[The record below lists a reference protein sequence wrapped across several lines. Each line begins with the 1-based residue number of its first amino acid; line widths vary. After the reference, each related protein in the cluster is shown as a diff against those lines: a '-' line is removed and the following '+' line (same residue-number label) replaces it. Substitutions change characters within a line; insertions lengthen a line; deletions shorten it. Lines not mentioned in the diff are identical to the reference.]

1 MYLSRIILRDFKNIA
16 EADLAFSPKINC
28 ITGRNGAGKTNLLDA
43 VYYLSMTK
51 SYFSSSDQYV
61 FRFGTE
67 EAVASGLYQMD
78 DGTKERVAV
87 SVRRNG
93 KTVTR
98 GGKPYERFSDHIG
111 LLPIVMVSP
120 SDSALI
126 NDSGDERRKY
136 MNFILSQT
144 DRNYLRHIQAYTQYL
159 LRRNKILK
167 DGFPQEV
174 LLDTLTE
181 QMEPHAQYVYEARK
195 SLCTRLLPIAQEFY
209 SKLSGGWEN
218 ISIEFRSNMDEMSF
232 FELMERNAEKDRVL
246 GYTLS
251 GIQRDE
257 MLFTLDGHP
266 LRKCGSQG
274 QQKSFLLALKLAQMR
289 FMQDVYGLKP
299 ILLLDDV
306 FDKLDMERV
315 GNLISIVADSE
326 FGQIF
331 LSDSNKVRISGIVE
345 AFNADCANFTVENGI
360 YSSEREAAV

>member
-1 MYLSRIILRDFKNIA
+1 MYLKKITLHDFKNIA
-16 EADLAFSPKINC
+16 DASLTLSPKINC
-28 ITGRNGAGKTNLLDA
+28 ITGSNGAGKTNLLDA

-51 SYFSSSDQYV
+51 SYFSSSDQYIY
-61 FRFGTE
+61 RYGTE
-67 EAVASGLYQMD
+67 EAIASGLYQMD
-78 DGTKERVAV
+78 DGTQERVAV
-87 SVRRNG
+87 SVRRSG

-98 GGKPYERFSDHIG
+98 GGKAYERFSDHIG

-159 LRRNKILK
+159 LRRNKLLK

-174 LLDTLTE
+174 LLDTITE
-181 QMEPHAQYVYEARK
+181 QMEPHAQYVYEARRK
-195 SLCTRLLPIAQEFY
+195 LCEQLLPIARDFY
-209 SKLSGGWEN
+209 ERISGGREE
-218 ISIEFRSNMDEMSF
+218 ISIDFRSNMDEMGF
-232 FELMERNAEKDRVL
+232 YELMERNAEKDRVL

-257 MLFTLDGHP
+257 MLFALDGHP

-289 FMQDVYGLKP
+289 FMQEVYGLKP

-306 FDKLDMERV
+306 FDKLDMARV
-315 GNLISIVADSE
+315 QNLISTVAASD

-345 AFNADCANFTVENGI
+345 AFEADCANFSVDNGVYSVE
-360 YSSEREAAV
+360 